1 MKFKVFVLIM
11 FTSAVLGFSQ
21 ESNLDLDEDRLQEEE
36 FFQEEDQGQEEYLS
50 SEEEYRYHDD
60 DLSQEEESPQENE
73 WYQEEYYP
81 QAADLPQENE
91 WSRQNE
97 YLSQEEEL
105 SQEDDR
111 YQEQYYPQAADLPQ
125 EDDRYQEE
133 YYPQATDLPQ
143 EDDRYQE
150 EYLSEED
157 YLYHDDDYLSQEED
171 WYQEQYYPQE
181 NYWVQESVPQMP
193 GRTQDEDWFQ
203 GKPIRDIVFSGLRN
217 IPRSELEALMQ
228 PFFGRDFN
236 DIVFWEIQSRLY
248 ALEYFER
255 IEPSINSVD
264 ANNSEVVIRFN
275 VIERPIVV
283 QINFAGNSGLRTREL
298 RDVISTKT
306 SDIYNQAKV
315 RVDIEAIEDKYAEKG
330 FPNVTVNVEES
341 TNANGDITLVFR
353 ISERDRISISKIE
366 FEGNTRFSNNALR
379 SKLSLK
385 AKSLIN
391 NGAFQEAKLVADR
404 EAVAMYYHERGYIDA
419 VVRDVTR
426 TYEQGSKGIDLT
438 LTFMIDEGEEFS
450 FGGITFEGNRIFSS
464 EQLSKLVTSKVGEI
478 VNMTKLEMDL
488 QSVADLYFENG
499 YIFNSILR
507 DPQRTY
513 RPNVLSYTISIVE
526 RNRAYVE
533 NIIII
538 GNEKTK
544 TEVIL
549 REIPLEPG
557 DVFSKTKVMNAL
569 RNLYNLQYFSA
580 IIPDTLP
587 GSTENLMDLIFTVE
601 EQMTTD
607 IQVGLTFS
615 GNAEPGTFPI
625 SGLFELT
632 DRNIAGTGNE
642 LGVKLS
648 SSIVDSTTVALNYI
662 HRWILGLPLSLGT
675 DFTADFIKRQA
686 PMRNQIHWFNGN
698 EEEAFPDGFSSYKEY
713 VDHNKRPPSEYLMDY
728 NQWYLSLGFSSGYRW
743 GTFLGNL
750 SLSGGTRFG
759 ILRNNYDEVFE
770 PFDPA
775 LRERNTLWTPKNS
788 LWSSLALDS
797 RDIFY
802 DPSRGYYLQE
812 RIGFFGIFKN
822 EREHYI
828 RSDAKAQYF
837 LTLFDLPITRR
848 WSFKSVLAMNAG
860 LSFIFKQPGREP
872 DALTPK
878 IEDANKLAV
887 DGMFSA
893 RGWSDQYRYKGLLLL
908 DSWIELR
915 FPIVRGILALDL
927 FFDAAGVESKEG
939 YYFGK
944 DADGDQNF
952 TINNMRFSYGG
963 GLRVAMPQFP
973 IRASLAKRFR
983 FIDGQFTWEPGA
995 IFKNDAN
1002 PTSGIDFV
1010 LSFVMS
1016 Y

>member
-1 MKFKVFVLIM
+1 MKFKVFALIL

-21 ESNLDLDEDRLQEEE
+21 ESNLEEDRYNDDYPAREEDLLEEDYWYNDDYLAQEEDL
-36 FFQEEDQGQEEYLS
+36 FQEEDWYDDDYLAQEE
-50 SEEEYRYHDD
+50 
-60 DLSQEEESPQENE
+60 DLFQEEDRYTN
-73 WYQEEYYP
+73 
-81 QAADLPQENE
+81 
-91 WSRQNE
+91 
-97 YLSQEEEL
+97 
-105 SQEDDR
+105 DR
-111 YQEQYYPQAADLPQ
+111 YQD
-125 EDDRYQEE
+125 
-133 YYPQATDLPQ
+133 
-143 EDDRYQE
+143 
-150 EYLSEED
+150 EYLSEEEDD
-157 YLYHDDDYLSQEED
+157 YWYNDDYLTQEEEEDD
-171 WYQEQYYPQE
+171 WYQDGYLSEDDYWYNDNYVPQE
-181 NYWVQESVPQMP
+181 DYWVQEYIPPQTP
-193 GRTQDEDWFQ
+193 GRAQDEEWFV
-203 GKPIRDIVFSGLRN
+203 GKPIKNIVFSGLRN
-217 IPRSELEALMQ
+217 IPHSELEALMQ
-228 PFFGRDFN
+228 PFYGRIFN

-248 ALEYFER
+248 ALEYFDR
-255 IEPSINSVD
+255 IEPSVNSAD
-264 ANNSEVVIRFN
+264 ANNSEVVIRFS
-275 VIERPIVV
+275 VTERPIVV
-283 QINFAGNSGLRTREL
+283 RINFAGNSGVRTREL

-306 SDIYNQAKV
+306 SDIYNQAKIHIDV
-315 RVDIEAIEDKYAEKG
+315 EAIQNKYDEKG
-330 FPNVTVNVEES
+330 FPNVKVNVEES
-341 TNANGDITLVFR
+341 TDANGDVVLVFR
-353 ISERDRISISKIE
+353 ITESERISIAKIE
-366 FEGNTRFSNNALR
+366 FEGNTKFSNNALR

-391 NGAFQEAKLVADR
+391 NGAFQEVKLVADR
-404 EAVAMYYHERGYIDA
+404 EAVATYYHDRGYIDA

-426 TYEQGSKGIDLT
+426 TYEQGKKGIELT

-464 EQLSKLVTSKVGEI
+464 EQLSKLVTSKVGET
-478 VNMTKLEMDL
+478 VNMSKLEMDL

-499 YIFNSILR
+499 YIFNSIVR
-507 DPQRTY
+507 NPERTF

-526 RNRAYVE
+526 RSRAYVE

-557 DVFSKTKVMNAL
+557 DVFSKTKVMDAL

-580 IIPDTLP
+580 VIPDTLQ
-587 GSTENLMDLIFTVE
+587 GSAENLMDLVFTVE

-607 IQVGLTFS
+607 VQVGLTFS
-615 GNAEPGTFPI
+615 GTSDPDTFPI
-625 SGLFELT
+625 SGLFEWK
-632 DRNIAGTGNE
+632 DRNLAGTGNE
-642 LGVKLS
+642 LGVNLK
-648 SSIVDSTTVALNYI
+648 SSIVSSTTVALNYV

-675 DFTADFIKRQA
+675 DFSADFVKRHA

-698 EEEAFPDGFSSYKEY
+698 EEDAFPDGFSSYDEY
-713 VDHNKRPPSEYLMDY
+713 RDNNKSPPSEYLMEY

-743 GTFLGNL
+743 TTFLGNL
-750 SLSGGTRFG
+750 SLGAGMRFG
-759 ILRNNYDEVFE
+759 IIRNNYNDVFE

-788 LWSSLALDS
+788 MWTSLALDR

-802 DPSRGYYLQE
+802 DPSSGYYLQE

-822 EREHYI
+822 EREHYM
-828 RSDAKAQYF
+828 RSDSKAQYF

-848 WSFKSVLAMNAG
+848 WSLKSVLALNVG
-860 LSFIFKQPGREP
+860 LSFIFKQPGRDT
-872 DALTPK
+872 DALIPT

-908 DSWIELR
+908 DSWVELR
-915 FPIVRGILALDL
+915 FPIIRGILALDF

-944 DADGDQNF
+944 DGEGDPNF
-952 TINNMRFSYGG
+952 TINNLRFSYGG

-995 IFKNDAN
+995 IFRKDDN